1 MKSLLW
7 TIFFV
12 ITKVGVYAPPF
23 PTVLYILLAYRFRAY
38 ARSVVYNYVLQ
49 NDKRE
54 WLKRL
59 WERHP
64 LRITPEATRG
74 SYDGWALSDVHQ
86 VLLLNGEMIEQWI
99 EYRKVNKLQFY
110 LVVFF
115 LWGWLDDDSNEDTT
129 DKGHIQRLLDQPGRW
144 DICGR
149 LVRRW
154 CKPVETVYGNS
165 FDLGDVRAEHPY
177 FQWANTF
184 VWNCRNTSMNFKYL
198 WMDY

>member
-1 MKSLLW
+1 MKLLQW
-7 TIFFV
+7 VFLGFAKVWGMGWVFV
-12 ITKVGVYAPPF
+12 AIP
-23 PTVLYILLAYRFRAY
+23 FRAY

-59 WERHP
+59 WERK
-64 LRITPEATRG
+64 PERYEEQISTE
-74 SYDGWALSDVHQ
+74 YDVVWLDGW
-86 VLLLNGEMIEQWI
+86 LLKAENNHIHKIVWDGYIQ
-99 EYRKVNKLQFY
+99 YRKVNKLQFY

-115 LWGWLDDDSNEDTT
+115 LWSFLDDDSNEDTT
-129 DKGHIQRLLDQPGRW
+129 DKGHIQRLIDQPKKW

-154 CKPVETVYGNS
+154 CEPVETVYGNS